1 MLDFPNVASKARAQT
16 TVVGPLVT
24 RVRVAVNS
32 REPLVTRV
40 VMEVADGATY
50 HVERAGADGRDL
62 AVVFGPAQSAA
73 TFALPTGAP
82 GAAPVEQEPDIPLAQ
97 AIANAAAITPRE
109 TPPADPI
116 AALRT
121 APLRGSPAASAPAR
135 RPPVAAAPVAA
146 ALAAAAPA
154 APAR

>member
-1 MLDFPNVASKARAQT
+1 MT
-16 TVVGPLVT
+16 H
-24 RVRVAVNS
+24 VRVAVNS

-73 TFALPTGAP
+73 TFALPTGTP

-109 TPPADPI
+109 PDAGRSD
-116 AALRT
+116 
-121 APLRGSPAASAPAR
+121 RGAENRAVQGFAGAPAGGGR
-135 RPPVAAAPVAA
+135 R
-146 ALAAAAPA
+146 
-154 APAR
+154 R